1 MSFERTKISRDR
13 KVTLANTPNQFLST
27 ALDALDKEN
36 FMAFLAS
43 FESFYE
49 EAPEA
54 AKHHTF
60 WVNLPKAIVFK
71 MLEADNQLDELT

>member
-1 MSFERTKISRDR
+1 M
-13 KVTLANTPNQFLST
+13 V
-27 ALDALDKEN
+27 
-36 FMAFLAS
+36 FLAS

-49 EAPEA
+49 NVEAPEA

-71 MLEADNQLDELT
+71 MLEADNQLNELT